1 MSVSPCVFTLLLLHL
16 HPLTRSEVLAAEAVS
31 QEEADGEADCAYCG
45 ETERRK
51 PTMAE
56 SKMGPNI
63 QAGAGF
69 LAKRVQKSLNRAQEK
84 VGEGAPLCEVTVGLF
99 NFNTVC

>member
-1 MSVSPCVFTLLLLHL
+1 
-16 HPLTRSEVLAAEAVS
+16 
-31 QEEADGEADCAYCG
+31 
-45 ETERRK
+45 
-51 PTMAE
+51 MAE

-84 VGEGAPLCEVTVGLF
+84 VGQGAQLWEVTVGLF